1 VMKLNRSVL
10 YAILFAGIVLL
21 LSGVTFYV
29 YSLVTSRIS
38 SVPTEAGTAEE
49 KKLPELYDEV
59 NDSIEKARGIA
70 RELGAFNW
78 NEFAAAG
85 LLPPPGGMCSLG
97 DRVGEKAQFVAS
109 PGCKWVTLPEM
120 LPRPESAG
128 VLVRYCDIS
137 LEMAKKV
144 RDNIPS
150 DNSTLTQWQELC
162 GQLGSNLQGAASLAS
177 NYRNTNG
184 YVLTKLEEG
193 INSSEPVIKQKYLE
207 KFQSKSAKYLS
218 LFDELIKNLQQA
230 EQATLQLT
238 NWQFKIFSLP

>member
-1 VMKLNRSVL
+1 MKRHRFVL
-10 YAILFAGIVLL
+10 YVILFAGIVLL
-21 LSGVTFYV
+21 LSGATFYV
-29 YSLVTSRIS
+29 YSLVTSRVS
-38 SVPTEAGTAEE
+38 HVPTEARMPEE

-59 NDSIEKARGIA
+59 NGSIEKARGTA
-70 RELGAFNW
+70 MELGAFTW

-97 DRVGEKAQFVAS
+97 DLIGEKDQFVAN
-109 PGCKWVTLPEM
+109 PGCKWITLPEM

-144 RDNIPS
+144 GDNMPS
-150 DNSTLTQWQELC
+150 DNSTLAQWQELC
-162 GQLGSNLQGAASLAS
+162 SQLGSDLQGAETLAS
-177 NYRNTNG
+177 NYRNTNS
-184 YVLTKLEEG
+184 YVIAKLEEG
-193 INSSEPVIKQKYLE
+193 INSSDPAIKQKYME

-218 LFDELIKNLQQA
+218 LLDELIKNLRQA

-238 NWQFKIFSLP
+238 NWQF